1 MSFDAFFGNSRV
13 VEVLRG
19 MVTEQRLPQT
29 LLFSGP
35 RGVGKAT
42 AARLLAA
49 AANCD
54 QGPRADPCGACSN
67 CRRMIVADLRSEPIE
82 QLFAERLKMPA
93 AKRLD
98 NPLIVSTHPDLLIFP
113 PDGPLRMITIE
124 QARRLRQAARFG
136 PSEGRWRF
144 FVVDQADRAN
154 EEAANSL
161 LKTLEEPA
169 PKLTI
174 ILTAENPYDLLPTI
188 RSRAIPFHFGPLS
201 REEMAGF
208 FATRPAIDSA
218 ARERL
223 TGWAQGSPGRAV
235 SLDVEAYTR
244 RREAIA
250 HFARNRGR
258 RKLISR
264 TLAGH
269 GKRSPRRRRTV
280 GSIGGLTLRAVA
292 RSDSLQTGARR
303 FDQQRFSGPNRRAVA
318 PNIFSLGRKGG
329 GGNRPDAATGTPQY
343 PETGCARIV
352 GAYAALGC
360 RRELSGGRGGEV
372 DVPAGIPLR
381 RLDGARPRCA
391 SGRVAVGPRFVIS
404 IR

>member
-13 VEVLRG
+13 VDLLRG
-19 MVTEQRLPQT
+19 MVAKQRLPQT

-42 AARLLAA
+42 VARLLAA

-54 QGPRADPCGACSN
+54 QGPAADPCGACSN
-67 CRRMIVADLRSEPIE
+67 CRRMIAADLASEPME
-82 QLFAERLKMPA
+82 RLFAERLKMSA

-124 QARRLRQAARFG
+124 QARRLREAARFG

-144 FVVDQADRAN
+144 FVVDHADRAN
-154 EEAANSL
+154 EEAANAL

-201 REEMAGF
+201 REKMAGF
-208 FATRPAIDSA
+208 FATRPEIDSA
-218 ARERL
+218 EQMRL

-244 RREAIA
+244 RREAMLTLLGTAVGENSFLELLPATESVARGGGETLEALADSLYGLLQDLIHCKLGRDDLINSDLADRIA
-250 HFARNRGR
+250 GLSRRISFPWVERAVGEIDEMRRLERRNIQ
-258 RKLISR
+258 KQIALES
-264 TLAGH
+264 LA
-269 GKRSPRRRRTV
+269 
-280 GSIGGLTLRAVA
+280 LTLRA
-292 RSDSLQTGARR
+292 
-303 FDQQRFSGPNRRAVA
+303 
-318 PNIFSLGRKGG
+318 
-329 GGNRPDAATGTPQY
+329 DAA
-343 PETGCARIV
+343 
-352 GAYAALGC
+352 
-360 RRELSGGRGGEV
+360 
-372 DVPAGIPLR
+372 
-381 RLDGARPRCA
+381 A
-391 SGRVAVGPRFVIS
+391 S
-404 IR
+404 